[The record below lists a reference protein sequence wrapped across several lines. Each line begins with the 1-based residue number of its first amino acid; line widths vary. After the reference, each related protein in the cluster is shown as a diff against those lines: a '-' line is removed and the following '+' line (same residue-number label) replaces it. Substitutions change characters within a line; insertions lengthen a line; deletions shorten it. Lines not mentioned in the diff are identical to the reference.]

1 MMCGKAE
8 LDLNTI
14 FQTISH
20 QFNSSDTNTD
30 EEMCLC
36 HACVSALSC
45 KTDPWNSPKTR
56 MIPSSFRTAVTSRFH
71 SELIWTSFN
80 FSPQLRKWFNLQKS
94 ISGRKSMKC
103 FKWRW
108 RERDWSHS
116 TEIFR
121 KTINQSKHNGEKQ
134 SVKHTE
140 CGSKIKPL
148 LTQKH
153 YSFNATVN
161 TESKTVEWNVIIS
174 ITEREMNMIV
184 QYVRCVWFVFFI
196 WMSTTRLQMFR
207 SLH

>member
-71 SELIWTSFN
+71 SELMWTSFH
-80 FSPQLRKWFNLQKS
+80 FSPQLRKWFNLQES
-94 ISGRKSMKC
+94 QNLRKKINEVFQMKVE
-103 FKWRW
+103 RE

-121 KTINQSKHNGEKQ
+121 KTINPNTT
-134 SVKHTE
+134 VKNKR
-140 CGSKIKPL
+140 SN
-148 LTQKH
+148 TQNVVLRSNH
-153 YSFNATVN
+153 YWHKN
-161 TESKTVEWNVIIS
+161 TIHI
-174 ITEREMNMIV
+174 
-184 QYVRCVWFVFFI
+184 QYHGKYWE
-196 WMSTTRLQMFR
+196 
-207 SLH
+207 